1 MSNLEI
7 YDKVRTVP
15 KEAQKQ
21 ITAGRLKGKTDINP
35 MWRIKKLTE
44 IFGPVGIGWYYEIDN
59 KWLEVGAD
67 GEIAANVEISLYIKQ
82 GGEWSKPIKGLGGA
96 QFVTKEKGGFYTDD
110 DCYKKALTDAI
121 SVSCKA
127 LGVGGDIYWE
137 RDPSK
142 YDKPSQIGSG
152 KSTSDKTAEKKPKAQ
167 SSQDSPV
174 IDKPKVEKL
183 IEEAAKKNITVAQI
197 EKKYGKKIEQL
208 TTAEWADA
216 MNGIA
221 KVK

>member
-44 IFGPVGIGWYYEIDN
+44 IFGPVGVGWYYEIDS
-59 KWLEVGAD
+59 KWLEIGAD
-67 GEIAANVEISLYIKQ
+67 GEIAANVEISLYIKHD
-82 GGEWSKPIKGLGGA
+82 GEWSKPIKGLGGA
-96 QFVTKEKGGFYTDD
+96 QFVAKEKGGFYTDD

-142 YDKPSQIGSG
+142 YDKPPQQSG
-152 KSTSDKTAEKKPKAQ
+152 NSTTGGNNKQGDAAQ
-167 SSQDSPV
+167 QSPQANT
-174 IDKPKVEKL
+174 IDKEQIVNL
-183 IEEAAKKNITVAQI
+183 IELATIKGVEVSLI
-197 EKKYGKKIEQL
+197 EQGYGKNIEQL
-208 TTAEWADA
+208 TIDEYEKSMASLR
-216 MNGIA
+216 
-221 KVK
+221 KR